1 MTENTLPK
9 IEAAIIK
16 VVGIFDYNKKF
27 AAKLSSDLGFES
39 IHSNNP
45 KERESTEQFYRDK
58 YYKEFNELML
68 TQSGEN
74 AVQSYSKK
82 CNHRIQFL
90 KRGVEV
96 VGTVS
101 EVELHLFDNQ
111 IGVFSIS
118 VDAQELEFNYVSDL
132 LFFLKMFGARV
143 ENENVE
149 LHQWISKYALDGI
162 ALRSNTSNFVDSDE
176 YSGSKFKI
184 YSAFS
189 VDESGASKDYNRDH
203 LLYEIGTGSM
213 LGSVASGGYFTPSAE
228 YFKEIMKH
236 RVSAFNSSTAL
247 ALLDS
252 YTVIGQNLFYAN
264 GAINPFNFGSYNRI
278 YFSIYLFNLHLKY
291 NVFRFNAKF
300 KEDPVQ
306 YKSRFEDFINEYNF
320 SHISFDFLPNL
331 IYSKMRAALGVELEI
346 KNFEKRL
353 KSLAANIQEQQEKR
367 QAALLTVISIISS
380 ISIID
385 PVLEL
390 ADAAKEYWEI
400 DSTLFRV
407 LMTVITISIAIPALT
422 YLFPY
427 HSKKFWK
434 WFNAFFKND

>member
-1 MTENTLPK
+1 MSERSNPK

-27 AAKLSSDLGFES
+27 LARLSAELGFES
-39 IHSNNP
+39 LNRGSD

-68 TQSGEN
+68 TQNGEN
-74 AVQSYSKK
+74 AVQSFSKK
-82 CNHRIQFL
+82 CNHRIQFV
-90 KRGVEV
+90 KRGNEI
-96 VGTVS
+96 VGNVS
-101 EVELHLFDNQ
+101 EIELHLFENQ

-132 LFFLKMFGARV
+132 LYFLKMFSAHV
-143 ENENVE
+143 KNENVE
-149 LHQWISKYALDGI
+149 LHEWISKYALDGI
-162 ALRSNTSNFVDSDE
+162 SLRSNPSNFVDSDE

-189 VDESGASKDYNRDH
+189 VDETVAGKDYNRDH

-213 LGSVASGGYFTPSAE
+213 LGSVASVGYFTPSPE

-236 RVSAFNSSTAL
+236 RVSAFNSSAAL

-264 GAINPFNFGSYNRI
+264 GAVNPFNFGSYNRI

-300 KEDPVQ
+300 KDDPVQ
-306 YKSRFEDFINEYNF
+306 YKARFEDFMNEYNF

-331 IYSKMRAALGVELEI
+331 IYSKMRAALGVELEV

-353 KSLAANIQEQQEKR
+353 KSLAANIQEEQEKR
-367 QAALLTVISIISS
+367 QAALLGIISIISS
-380 ISIID
+380 ISAID
-385 PVLEL
+385 PILETAEEVRDYMGMENELFYVL
-390 ADAAKEYWEI
+390 A
-400 DSTLFRV
+400 SV
-407 LMTVITISIAIPALT
+407 VSIAAAIPILT
-422 YLFPY
+422 YLFPH
-427 HSKKFWK
+427 HSKKVWK
-434 WFNAFFKND
+434 TVNAFFKND

>member
-1 MTENTLPK
+1 MSERSNPK

-27 AAKLSSDLGFES
+27 LARLSAELGFES
-39 IHSNNP
+39 LNRGSD

-74 AVQSYSKK
+74 AVQSFSKK
-82 CNHRIQFL
+82 CNNRIQFL
-90 KRGVEV
+90 KRGNEI
-96 VGTVS
+96 VGTVN
-101 EVELHLFDNQ
+101 EMELHLFDNQ
-111 IGVFSIS
+111 IGVFAIS
-118 VDAQELEFNYVSDL
+118 VDPHELEFSYVSDL
-132 LFFLKMFGARV
+132 LFFLKSFGARI
-143 ENENVE
+143 ENESIE
-149 LHQWISKYALDGI
+149 LHEWISKYALDGVS
-162 ALRSNTSNFVDSDE
+162 LRSNPSNFVDSDE

-189 VDESGASKDYNRDH
+189 VDETSAGKDYNRDH

-213 LGSVASGGYFTPSAE
+213 LGCVASGNYFTPSAE

-300 KEDPVQ
+300 KEDPVRF
-306 YKSRFEDFINEYNF
+306 KGRFEDFMNEYNF

-353 KSLAANIQEQQEKR
+353 KSLASNIQEEQEKR
-367 QAALLTVISIISS
+367 QAALLGIISIISS
-380 ISIID
+380 ISAID
-385 PVLEL
+385 PILETAEGVRDYLGMENSLFYVL
-390 ADAAKEYWEI
+390 A
-400 DSTLFRV
+400 
-407 LMTVITISIAIPALT
+407 SIASIAAAIPILT
-422 YLFPY
+422 YLFPH
-427 HSKKFWK
+427 HSKKVWK
-434 WFNAFFKND
+434 TVNAFFKND

>member
-27 AAKLSSDLGFES
+27 AARLSTELGFES

-68 TQSGEN
+68 TQSAEN

-90 KRGVEV
+90 KRGNEI
-96 VGTVS
+96 VGNVN
-101 EVELHLFDNQ
+101 EIELHLFDNQ

-118 VDAQELEFNYVSDL
+118 VDAQELEFSYVSDL
-132 LFFLKMFGARV
+132 LFFLKSFGARI
-143 ENENVE
+143 ENESIE
-149 LHQWISKYALDGI
+149 LHEWISKYALDGVS
-162 ALRSNTSNFVDSDE
+162 LRSNPSNFVDSDE

-189 VDESGASKDYNRDH
+189 VDETSAGKDYNRDH

-213 LGSVASGGYFTPSAE
+213 LGCVASGNYFTPSAE

-252 YTVIGQNLFYAN
+252 YTVIGHNLFYSS
-264 GAINPFNFGSYNRI
+264 GALNPFNFGSYNRI

-385 PVLEL
+385 PVLEA

-407 LMTVITISIAIPALT
+407 LTTAITVGIAIPALT

-434 WFNAFFKND
+434 ALNSFFRND

>member
-58 YYKEFNELML
+58 YYKEFNELIL

-74 AVQSYSKK
+74 AVQSFSKK

-118 VDAQELEFNYVSDL
+118 VDPQELEFNYVSDL
-132 LFFLKMFGARV
+132 LFFLKMFSARV

-149 LHQWISKYALDGI
+149 LHDWISKYALDGI
-162 ALRSNTSNFVDSDE
+162 SLRSKPSSFVDSDE

-189 VDESGASKDYNRDH
+189 VDESVAGKDYNRDH

-228 YFKEIMKH
+228 YFKEVMKH
-236 RVSAFNSSTAL
+236 RVSAFNSNTSL

-264 GAINPFNFGSYNRI
+264 GALNPFNFGSYNRI

-407 LMTVITISIAIPALT
+407 LMTVITVSIAIPALT

-434 WFNAFFKND
+434 AFNSFFKND